1 MFKEMFIEAIQD
13 KIKLKVTFFSK
24 DDGGYITRTCAPMDY
39 GPSKRAKSKDDRYHL
54 WDFDSDSG
62 SHTLSLPIN
71 QIKSIVPLGQNFD
84 PAGFVTWSPNWII
97 PRDWGKFS

>member
-39 GPSKRAKSKDDRYHL
+39 GQSRHTNTKDDRYHL
-54 WDFDSDSG
+54 WDYDS
-62 SHTLSLPIN
+62 SHTLSLPITQVKN
-71 QIKSIVPLGQNFD
+71 IEHTEQSFD
-84 PAGFVTWSPNWII
+84 PAEFLKWPTNWII
-97 PRDWGKFS
+97 RRDWGKFS